1 MRQIPLKQHNTGRK
15 GGEPDA
21 IVIHWSAGSG
31 DEIKL
36 GEYFQRHPERDASY
50 HRGIGR
56 AGGTAEYVDT
66 ANTAWHAGDGVPWDD
81 APGRPGRKINARSVG
96 ICLTLLGPVS
106 RAWSKLHPERTLA
119 ATHRKRAIR
128 GTLWERPTP
137 EQVTAL
143 RAMLI
148 ELKAKH
154 PSIRWVVGHAD
165 VTAGKQDPGPILDGV
180 DLGLEALGL
189 RWLRRRWDLPGAPWE
204 GAEGAPAPTPAPA
217 DRAPQGPASE
227 PERAPEV
234 EPDVELLPDLPEALP
249 DPPAEERIERPAGE
263 LAAIA
268 EALGEAAARGASLI
282 RLAQA
287 QPAEDDLPD
296 LPAPLGDAG
305 ERPAPAPAR
314 TPAAGAHRGAGADGP
329 LAAASL
335 QTEEVLMSPHPP
347 TLELVS
353 RLEGECEEAVAR
365 VVEAAARHLDH
376 PGPSTPHALTAYREQ
391 LVNQCD
397 RLCALLLRLPDH
409 RRYRARYHGDFGRF
423 LAEWPDLFADPAD
436 FPSLRAILQAWDAP
450 VTAPQTPAD
459 AAARAQ
465 GREPSRSAKRREA
478 REAAKAAGV
487 VVADAVAAPAGDSA
501 TTGHAV
507 PEDQEGEPGAVS

>member
-143 RAMLI
+143 RATLI

-154 PSIRWVVGHAD
+154 PSIRWVVGHDD

-204 GAEGAPAPTPAPA
+204 GAAGAPAPTPAPA
-217 DRAPQGPASE
+217 DRAPQEPASE

-234 EPDVELLPDLPEALP
+234 EPDVELLPDPPEALPEALP
-249 DPPAEERIERPAGE
+249 DPPAEERIERPAGA

-305 ERPAPAPAR
+305 ERPAPAP
-314 TPAAGAHRGAGADGP
+314 
-329 LAAASL
+329 
-335 QTEEVLMSPHPP
+335 
-347 TLELVS
+347 
-353 RLEGECEEAVAR
+353 
-365 VVEAAARHLDH
+365 
-376 PGPSTPHALTAYREQ
+376 
-391 LVNQCD
+391 
-397 RLCALLLRLPDH
+397 
-409 RRYRARYHGDFGRF
+409 
-423 LAEWPDLFADPAD
+423 
-436 FPSLRAILQAWDAP
+436 

-487 VVADAVAAPAGDSA
+487 VADAVAAPAGDSA